1 MNFNFKMCAIYYYQL
16 LVLYYKTVMIVLV
29 PTAGLSLYNYVIH
42 IKLIM
47 EETNEYTSIAV
58 YKLVANLS

>member
-1 MNFNFKMCAIYYYQL
+1 MSFNFKMCDIYYYQL

-29 PTAGLSLYNYVIH
+29 PTADLSLYDNVIH

>member
-1 MNFNFKMCAIYYYQL
+1 MSFNFKMCAIYYYQL

-29 PTAGLSLYNYVIH
+29 PTAGLLLYNYVIH

-47 EETNEYTSIAV
+47 EETNEYTSIAA

>member
-1 MNFNFKMCAIYYYQL
+1 M

-29 PTAGLSLYNYVIH
+29 PTAGLSLYDNVIH

-47 EETNEYTSIAV
+47 EETNEYTSTAV